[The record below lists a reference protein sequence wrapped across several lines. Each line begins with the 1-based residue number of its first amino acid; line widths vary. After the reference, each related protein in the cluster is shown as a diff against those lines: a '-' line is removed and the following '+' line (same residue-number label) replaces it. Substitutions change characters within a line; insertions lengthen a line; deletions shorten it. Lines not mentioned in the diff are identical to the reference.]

1 MWSEVSRRYV
11 SDDPDNNGV
20 AFLMIDIVLGYVSNI
35 VLG

>member
-1 MWSEVSRRYV
+1 MRNEMSRRYV